1 MGRKLLIIGYGS
13 AGRRFANIA
22 KKNYK
27 NLEIIIHTKQ
37 KKIGFTTLSN
47 IKELKNLKPDFVIIA
62 SSTKFHF
69 YHLSLIN
76 KYLKNT
82 RVLVEK
88 PLFDKFRNVNKKKNK
103 IFVGYNMRNLKMIKF
118 LKSIILHN
126 KKKIYEIELIN
137 HSYLPEWRKNID
149 YKNSSSAKKKFGGG
163 VILDCSHEIDLAT
176 WFLGSINI
184 LFVDRSKKSD
194 LKINTEDYCKVYGV
208 KKKIN
213 VIIDLNYFSII
224 RKRKI
229 NIVGNNFQIEADLS
243 TSKITISR
251 KNKKK
256 IIKNFKKNEMNKTYF
271 LELKGLLNNNK
282 QYLTDLDSAMKTQKL
297 IQNIQNF

>member
-13 AGRRFANIA
+13 AGRRFANFA

-47 IKELKNLKPDFVIIA
+47 IEELKNLKPDFVIIA

-213 VIIDLNYFSII
+213 VIIDLNYFSKI

-243 TSKITISR
+243 TSKIKFSR